1 MLVFGGEALCS
12 FYHSL
17 DVDRLPVCSFLLFRT
32 ARHPKLFHQ
41 SLHFLIG
48 VLDGFRE
55 GLLLDS
61 ATHPADKTLPEVD
74 CVPLDDVFHEVCPFV
89 AIFEQ

>member
-17 DVDRLPVCSFLLFRT
+17 YVDRLPVCPLLLFRT

-41 SLHFLIG
+41 PLHFLIG

-55 GLLLDS
+55 GLFLDS
-61 ATHPADKTLPEVD
+61 AAHPADKTLPKVG
-74 CVPLDDVFHEVCPFV
+74 CVPLDDVLHEVCPFV